1 MRVDPSFVGQTPA
14 HSTDV
19 RHYERDDAKRMSEL
33 MTRRNYGRSF
43 SPSSQRHAD
52 KSRRETQRN

>member
-19 RHYERDDAKRMSEL
+19 RHYERDDA
-33 MTRRNYGRSF
+33 
-43 SPSSQRHAD
+43 
-52 KSRRETQRN
+52 